1 MLSYIQ
7 TKWYQLSPANFGL
20 ADSRQRI
27 VSNVICP
34 PFTGQLVKGGHIM
47 LATIQLNRNPNGF
60 PINGSP
66 AFSKVSS

>member
-1 MLSYIQ
+1 MEQLILQQLHFYGTNVLS
-7 TKWYQLSPANFGL
+7 L
-20 ADSRQRI
+20 
-27 VSNVICP
+27 
-34 PFTGQLVKGGHIM
+34 